1 MRVFCCLQDF
11 FLLFMCALYLL
22 RLCEAAYAAR
32 RCRRL
37 GLDSRTTARW
47 AASAFLSGLFA
58 LRLLPSESREK
69 MKL

>member
-1 MRVFCCLQDF
+1 MISCCLQDF

-47 AASAFLSGLFA
+47 AASALLSGLFA

-69 MKL
+69 VKL